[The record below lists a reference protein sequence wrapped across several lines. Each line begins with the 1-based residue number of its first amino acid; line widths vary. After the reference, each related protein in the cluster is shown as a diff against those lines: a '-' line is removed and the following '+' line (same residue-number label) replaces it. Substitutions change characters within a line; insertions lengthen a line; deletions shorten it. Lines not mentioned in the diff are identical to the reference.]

1 MVKTSTFAW
10 VAAEQ
15 AELLFL
21 NDIGWSLQ
29 VIPLHDLLLLLEGEP
44 VHLQAPKIHYAQD
57 TLLTGDTPIFAT
69 SPSGLQFIR
78 HGVK

>member
-21 NDIGWSLQ
+21 NDIGWSPQ
-29 VIPLHDLLLLLEGEP
+29 VIPLHDLFLLPEGEP
-44 VHLQAPKIHYAQD
+44 GHLPAPKTHYAQD

-69 SPSGLQFIR
+69 SSSEL
-78 HGVK
+78 

>member
-1 MVKTSTFAW
+1 MVKTATFAW

-21 NDIGWSLQ
+21 NDIGWSTQ
-29 VIPLHDLLLLLEGEP
+29 VIPLNDLLLLPEGEP
-44 VHLQAPKIHYAQD
+44 VHLQAPKTHYTQD

-69 SPSGLQFIR
+69 SCFEL
-78 HGVK
+78 

>member
-29 VIPLHDLLLLLEGEP
+29 VIPLHDLLLLLEGET

-69 SPSGLQFIR
+69 SPSEL
-78 HGVK
+78 